1 VYLGRQLAATAAA
14 GARVRAG
21 VPEEDAEKRR
31 RRKEKRK
38 ALAKKT
44 PSGVACCYGCGAPLH
59 TGEEG
64 SPGYVEPATYDLVI
78 KHPSTGLNSLPL

>member
-1 VYLGRQLAATAAA
+1 MGRQLAAASAA
-14 GARVRAG
+14 GVRVRAG

-31 RRKEKRK
+31 CRKEKRK

-59 TGEEG
+59 TGEDG

-78 KHPSTGLNSLPL
+78 KHPSTGLDSLPL